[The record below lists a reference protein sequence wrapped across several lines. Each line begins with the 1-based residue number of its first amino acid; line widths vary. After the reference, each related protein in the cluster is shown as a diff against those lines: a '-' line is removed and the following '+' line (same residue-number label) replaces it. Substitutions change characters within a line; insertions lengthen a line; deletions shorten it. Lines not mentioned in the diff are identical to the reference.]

1 MKVIIKNNYNECS
14 EYVATHIMNQ
24 ILQARPTPNSPFV
37 LGLPTGSTPLGVY
50 KILAEKVKS
59 GVLSFKNVV
68 TFNMDEYV
76 GLSKDDPQSYQYFMI
91 HNFFKEIDIEKH
103 NINIP
108 NGMAKELTKECQ
120 EYEEKIAKYKK
131 IDLFFGGIG
140 TDGHIAFNE
149 PFSSLTS
156 RTRVKPLTS
165 ETIRSNSRFFGND
178 YNKVPKQALTVGVGT
193 VMDSDEV
200 IIMATGVEKARAI
213 RHAIEGGVS
222 SSWTVSALQLHKN
235 ATIVCDEAA
244 TEELKVKTYRY
255 FKEIE
260 RNTIE

>member
-1 MKVIIKNNYNECS
+1 MKVIIKKDYNECS
-14 EYVATHIMNQ
+14 EYVAAHIMNK
-24 ILQARPTPNSPFV
+24 ILKAKPSSDSPFV

-50 KILAEKVKS
+50 RILAEKVKT

-68 TFNMDEYV
+68 TFNMDEYA
-76 GLSKDDPQSYQYFMI
+76 GLSKEDVQSYQYFMI
-91 HNFFKEIDIEKH
+91 NNFFKEIDIEKH
-103 NINIP
+103 NINIL
-108 NGMAKELTKECQ
+108 NGMAKNLNKECQ

-156 RTRVKPLTS
+156 RTRVQPLAP
-165 ETIRSNSRFFGND
+165 ETIRSNSRFFDGD
-178 YNKVPKQALTVGVGT
+178 CSKVPRKALTVGIGT
-193 VMDSDEV
+193 LMDSEEV
-200 IIMATGVEKARAI
+200 MIMATGVEKALAVQ
-213 RHAIEGGVS
+213 HAIEGGVS
-222 SSWTVSALQLHKN
+222 SLWTVSALQMHNN

-244 TEELKVKTYRY
+244 VEELKVKTYRY

-260 RNTIE
+260 YDN